1 MDQHSSLGSPY
12 GITGFPTIK
21 IFSSNKNKPKDYQS
35 ARSAQ
40 AIVQA
45 ALKEVGEWSLH

>member
-1 MDQHSSLGSPY
+1 MDKHSSVGSQY

-21 IFSSNKNKPKDYQS
+21 IFSSDKNKPKDYQS

-40 AIVQA
+40 GIVQA
-45 ALKEVGEWSLH
+45 AMKEAGK